1 MRHNKFLKAPLF
13 ALILCF
19 LLITSL
25 LLPVSA
31 SVMDDMRRGA
41 RDAVSDVGNAVS
53 DAGNAVSE
61 AMTDMFE
68 GDNGKVSDSDG
79 IIGNEQSESM
89 TEPTENPGGSIGW
102 IGIVIALAVVAAV
115 IALIVFL
122 VPKRRG

>member
-1 MRHNKFLKAPLF
+1 MRHKKFLKAPLL
-13 ALILCF
+13 ALILCV

-53 DAGNAVSE
+53 DAGGALSE

-79 IIGNEQSESM
+79 IIKNEQSESM
-89 TEPTENPGGSIGW
+89 TEPMEHSGRSIGW
-102 IGIVIALAVVAAV
+102 IGIVIALAVAAAV